1 MAIIEKTLD
10 DIRNYITNNAEVN
23 KYNKDKALS
32 VLKLFECP
40 QVAKN
45 SAMQAVVGFSEDN
58 TPLFWDMT
66 KGNLFA
72 TCFTG
77 VGMNYMGSTTV
88 LVSLILRF
96 TPEEFKYYLLVDEY
110 APKYLKCDEHCAGNA
125 SALYEN
131 RENYF
136 NCLEQLDKQLKYR
149 ATLSVDELGKLPFLL
164 VVFGNMWRYFSD
176 EDIKRF
182 GELFVSLLREG
193 KRLRAACMMTTTRF
207 EYESVYN
214 SNKDAFP
221 NLVVGVTTPEVA
233 KELLGDD
240 ISDWLA
246 NGYDYN
252 KFIFKNKDMRV
263 QMRSYHSALGIGLY
277 R

>member
-10 DIRNYITNNAEVN
+10 DIRNYIANNAEVN

-221 NLVVGVTTPEVA
+221 NLVVGVASPEVA

>member
-10 DIRNYITNNAEVN
+10 DIRNYITNNAGAD

-45 SAMQAVVGFSEDN
+45 SAIQAVVGFSEDN

>member
-10 DIRNYITNNAEVN
+10 DIRNYIANNAEVN

-110 APKYLKCDEHCAGNA
+110 APKYLRCDEHCAGNV
-125 SALYEN
+125 SAMFEE
-131 RENYF
+131 REKYF
-136 NCLEQLDKQLKYR
+136 NCLEELEKQLKYR
-149 ATLSVDELGKLPFLL
+149 ATLSADELSKLPFLL
-164 VVFGNMWRYFSD
+164 VVLGNPWRYFSD
-176 EDIKRF
+176 GNIKRF
-182 GELFVSLLREG
+182 GELFSLL
-193 KRLRAACMMTTTRF
+193 LSIC
-207 EYESVYN
+207 N
-214 SNKDAFP
+214 P
-221 NLVVGVTTPEVA
+221 L
-233 KELLGDD
+233 
-240 ISDWLA
+240 
-246 NGYDYN
+246 
-252 KFIFKNKDMRV
+252 
-263 QMRSYHSALGIGLY
+263 SALIFSQCRSPLRLSPPPPQLTGLLFRQTPWAKY
-277 R
+277 IRGKARCRKRARLSPLPPPASSPR

>member
-10 DIRNYITNNAEVN
+10 DIRNYITNNAGAD

-32 VLKLFECP
+32 ALKLFECP
-40 QVAKN
+40 QVAQN
-45 SAMQAVVGFSEDN
+45 SALQAVVGFSEDN

-66 KGNLFA
+66 EGNLLA

-110 APKYLKCDEHCAGNA
+110 APEYLRRNEHCIGNA
-125 SALYEN
+125 SSMYEN

-136 NCLEQLDKQLKYR
+136 DCLEELDKQLKYR
-149 ATLSVDELGKLPFLL
+149 ATLSADELSKLPFLL
-164 VVFGNMWRYFSD
+164 VVLGNPWRYFSN
-176 EDIKRF
+176 ENIKRF
-182 GELFVSLLREG
+182 SELFSLLLREG
-193 KRLRAACMMTTTRF
+193 KWLRAACMMTTTRF

-214 SNKDAFP
+214 RNKDAFSDF
-221 NLVVGVTTPEVA
+221 VVGVTGSEIA
-233 KELLGDD
+233 KELLGND
-240 ISDWLA
+240 IADWLA
-246 NGYDYN
+246 NGHDYN
-252 KFIFKNKDMRV
+252 KFIFKNKNMRV

>member
-10 DIRNYITNNAEVN
+10 DIRNYIANNAEVN

>member
-10 DIRNYITNNAEVN
+10 DIRNYITNNAGAD

>member
-10 DIRNYITNNAEVN
+10 DIRNYITNNAGAD

-32 VLKLFECP
+32 ALKLFECP
-40 QVAKN
+40 QVAQN
-45 SAMQAVVGFSEDN
+45 SALQAVVGFREDN

-66 KGNLFA
+66 KGNLLA

-88 LVSLILRF
+88 LISLILRF
-96 TPEEFKYYLLVDEY
+96 TSEEFKYYLLVDEY
-110 APKYLKCDEHCAGNA
+110 APKYLRCDEHCAGNA
-125 SALYEN
+125 SAMYEN

-136 NCLEQLDKQLKYR
+136 NCLEELDKQLKYR
-149 ATLSVDELGKLPFLL
+149 ATFSADELGKLPFLL
-164 VVFGNMWRYFSD
+164 VVLGNPWRYFSD

-182 GELFVSLLREG
+182 SGIFSLLLREG
-193 KRLRAACMMTTTRF
+193 KRLRVSCILNTTRL
-207 EYESVYN
+207 EDELIYHM
-214 SNKDAFP
+214 NKDAFSDF
-221 NLVVGVTTPEVA
+221 VVGVASPEVA

-246 NGYDYN
+246 NGHDYN
-252 KFIFKNKDMRV
+252 KFIFKNRNMRV
-263 QMRSYHSALGIGLY
+263 QMRSYHSVLGIGLY
-277 R
+277 H